1 MPSLLPSRAFRRP
14 RERTSGLLLALG
26 VDDLSATL
34 PTGQTLAFDR
44 GASRTVLDSAGR
56 VATLVA
62 DQLPWGA
69 VYNASEGV
77 REPVLQVQRAETNY
91 VLRSEDFG
99 TTWVAVGTPTR
110 IAAAATVG
118 DLVLDLLGDD
128 ASGTLEGYTQAIT
141 PSGGNGTKG
150 LTITLRAGTST
161 SSVVRVR
168 DTTASANRLLATITW
183 ASGVPTVTMTTGI
196 HCGTEPCSDGA
207 YRFLF
212 QTTTWTV
219 ANTTQVEIYPATTS
233 ALVTTNTG
241 TLYAGGVQVNEHTY
255 PTGGYRK
262 TLGAT
267 VTGADDLVTA
277 TIDWAPQNFTVYVR
291 FARPPWALATAPAG
305 LTSNYLFSLGSSGAV
320 FEGYWSQTASLWY
333 AAISNGTT
341 AVSATRAMPSGSMLE
356 FCAQFDAVTTGA
368 RVRLDIG
375 DGAGFSA
382 YSSATG
388 GVSAWGSSTFRVGHL
403 NSAPV
408 SALDSGIRKLVIA
421 PGARTLAEMRGLNV

>member
-1 MPSLLPSRAFRRP
+1 MDQTPITASNIRVRKSFARNKQLIDIPNLIELQKSSYEAFLQKDVPETDVGVGSPVTILLP
-14 RERTSGLLLALG
+14 
-26 VDDLSATL
+26 
-34 PTGQTLAFDR
+34 
-44 GASRTVLDSAGR
+44 ASR
-56 VATLVA
+56 
-62 DQLPWGA
+62 
-69 VYNASEGV
+69 
-77 REPVLQVQRAETNY
+77 
-91 VLRSEDFG
+91 RS
-99 TTWVAVGTPTR
+99 TILSVSSR
-110 IAAAATVG
+110 I
-118 DLVLDLLGDD
+118 
-128 ASGTLEGYTQAIT
+128 
-141 PSGGNGTKG
+141 
-150 LTITLRAGTST
+150 
-161 SSVVRVR
+161 VR
-168 DTTASANRLLATITW
+168 DTR
-183 ASGVPTVTMTTGI
+183 SG
-196 HCGTEPCSDGA
+196 CGTFSKIK
-207 YRFLF
+207 RSVF
-212 QTTTWTV
+212 
-219 ANTTQVEIYPATTS
+219 PA
-233 ALVTTNTG
+233 
-241 TLYAGGVQVNEHTY
+241 
-255 PTGGYRK
+255 
-262 TLGAT
+262 